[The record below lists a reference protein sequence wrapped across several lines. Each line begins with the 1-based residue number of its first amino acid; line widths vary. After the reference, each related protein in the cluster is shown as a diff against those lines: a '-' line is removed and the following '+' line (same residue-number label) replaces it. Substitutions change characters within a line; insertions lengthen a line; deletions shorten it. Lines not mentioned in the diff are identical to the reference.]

1 MWELCSRFS
10 LSSAERGQHCSLWY
24 SVDGKKKW
32 REKRMS
38 IEKII
43 SEISQQ
49 ELSAEDISQVFDAL
63 RDQKAFFAGKI
74 WTSDDLVDMVERI
87 ASAKEKDKI
96 KRTRIAKAAFV
107 AAEYTA
113 SPDALNSESYEETA
127 CLADIA
133 EQAVEKAMSETE
145 KY

>member
-1 MWELCSRFS
+1 
-10 LSSAERGQHCSLWY
+10 
-24 SVDGKKKW
+24 
-32 REKRMS
+32 MS

-74 WTSDDLVDMVERI
+74 WTSDDLADMVERI
-87 ASAKEKDKI
+87 ASAKEKDKT
-96 KRTRIAKAAFV
+96 KRARIAKVAFAV
-107 AAEYTA
+107 AEYTA
-113 SPDALNSESYEETA
+113 SPDTLNCELYEETA

-133 EQAVEKAMSETE
+133 EQAVEKAMSETK